1 MQQQAAAK
9 PLPFI
14 VETRPDEPQPTLQRA
29 RMLAGYEQ
37 QIRGINRSL
46 KILQGGEVVDLKRY

>member
-1 MQQQAAAK
+1 MQSEPAAK

-29 RMLAGYEQ
+29 RMLAGFQQ
-37 QIRGINRSL
+37 QIRGIHRSL
-46 KILQGGEVVDLKRY
+46 KIMQGGEVVDLKRF

>member
-1 MQQQAAAK
+1 MQNEPAAK

-14 VETRPDEPQPTLQRA
+14 VETRPDEPQPSLQRA

-37 QIRGINRSL
+37 QVRGIARSL
-46 KILQGGEVVDLKRY
+46 RILQGREVVDLKRY